1 MKQRRKITATL
12 TKEQIRE
19 RRLLMEEEHPG
30 YLNASKKLW
39 YPVAVLF
46 ALRILEC
53 MMIGGMGIYSPAY
66 ILGMMFGCIFTWVWF
81 YLIFNWSWKLAI
93 AFFCL
98 TLKDM
103 VTASSDMLNVIQYGI
118 SPIVKAEGV
127 LTLVEF
133 LFLLIFYLVIMCS
146 KNIHEIQK
154 TNKKIHTATEHIGK
168 IPVYKNPEASFE
180 IAEEEE

>member
-1 MKQRRKITATL
+1 MRQRRKIAATL

-53 MMIGGMGIYSPAY
+53 MMIGFIGIYSRAY
-66 ILGMMFGCIFTWVWF
+66 ILGMMLGCMFTWVWF

-103 VTASSDMLNVIQYGI
+103 VVASSDMLNVIRYGI
-118 SPIVKAEGV
+118 SPLVKVEGI

-133 LFLLIFYLVIMCS
+133 LFVLIFYLVIMCS

-154 TNKKIHTATEHIGK
+154 MNKKVHTATEHIGK
-168 IPVYKNPEASFE
+168 ILVYKNPEESFE
-180 IAEEEE
+180 SEEGEE